1 MKINNP
7 KKTNIVIRC
16 IFKHPENNL
25 NEFKEFYINNFLDK
39 LKKKDINLLNYYQ
52 DASTNEFL
60 DFLSSHFF
68 LPHLLQPTS
77 VRSNSN
83 R

>member
-39 LKKKDINLLNYYQ
+39 LKKK
-52 DASTNEFL
+52 T
-60 DFLSSHFF
+60 
-68 LPHLLQPTS
+68 
-77 VRSNSN
+77 
-83 R
+83 